1 MTSDQSSTKMM
12 IEKYNQGKAS
22 HQVFF
27 NKLYSETNQ
36 LLNQISIAWD
46 VQDSLIIL
54 ELVQK
59 YNAYIK
65 QLNEKFALG
74 IYTDEHQKLINLA
87 NESEM
92 FYKPSGAGGGDLGF
106 ILSNN
111 EKELKEFIVKLRD
124 SNFQTIDLR

>member
-1 MTSDQSSTKMM
+1 MC
-12 IEKYNQGKAS
+12 
-22 HQVFF
+22 
-27 NKLYSETNQ
+27 SETNQ
-36 LLNQISIAWD
+36 LLNQILIAWD
-46 VQDSLIIL
+46 VQGSPMIL
-54 ELVQK
+54 ELMKK
-59 YNAYIK
+59 YNTYIK
-65 QLNEKFALG
+65 LLNEKFDLG

-111 EKELKEFIVKLRD
+111 EKELREFLVKLRD